1 MGFIEKVVS
10 LMNGSPE
17 QETGSGPATP
27 KEAAQVQAS
36 PQDAP
41 ADAAQEAV
49 QQPKTYTQEE
59 LETLLADKKKEWQE
73 EREAEEQERIRNL
86 PEAKRLKRE
95 QISKDDKIAQLEAEL
110 NRRDLQAE
118 IIAKLD
124 ERRLPVSIA
133 ELVQYGDREST
144 MQSLDKLMGVFENA
158 VQEGVMLRLRGK
170 TPEGSYRV
178 VGYETGSD
186 IFARTFADAFKK

>member
-27 KEAAQVQAS
+27 EEAAQVQPPA
-36 PQDAP
+36 QDTP

-86 PEAKRLKRE
+86 PEAERLKRE

-110 NRRDLQAE
+110 TRRDLQAE
-118 IIAKLD
+118 VIAKLD
-124 ERRLPVSIA
+124 ERRLPASIA
-133 ELVQYGDREST
+133 ELVQYRD
-144 MQSLDKLMGVFENA
+144 Q
-158 VQEGVMLRLRGK
+158 GK
-170 TPEGSYRV
+170 HHAKP
-178 VGYETGSD
+178 
-186 IFARTFADAFKK
+186 

>member
-17 QETGSGPATP
+17 QETGSVPAAP
-27 KEAAQVQAS
+27 EEAAQVQAS

-86 PEAKRLKRE
+86 PEAERLKRE

-133 ELVQYGDREST
+133 ELVQYRDREST

>member
-17 QETGSGPATP
+17 QETGSVPAAP
-27 KEAAQVQAS
+27 EEAAQVQAS

-86 PEAKRLKRE
+86 PEAERLKRE

-186 IFARTFADAFKK
+186 IFVRTFADAFKK

>member
-17 QETGSGPATP
+17 QETGSVPAAP
-27 KEAAQVQAS
+27 EEAAQVQAS

-49 QQPKTYTQEE
+49 QQLKTYTQEE

-86 PEAKRLKRE
+86 PEAERLKRE

>member
-27 KEAAQVQAS
+27 EEAAQVQPPA
-36 PQDAP
+36 QDTP

-86 PEAKRLKRE
+86 PEAERLKRE

-110 NRRDLQAE
+110 TRRDLQAE
-118 IIAKLD
+118 VIAKLD
-124 ERRLPVSIA
+124 ERRLPASIA
-133 ELVQYGDREST
+133 ELVQYRDREST

>member
-17 QETGSGPATP
+17 QETGSVPATP
-27 KEAAQVQAS
+27 EEAAQVQPPA
-36 PQDAP
+36 QDTP

-86 PEAKRLKRE
+86 PEAERLKRE

-124 ERRLPVSIA
+124 DRRLPASIA